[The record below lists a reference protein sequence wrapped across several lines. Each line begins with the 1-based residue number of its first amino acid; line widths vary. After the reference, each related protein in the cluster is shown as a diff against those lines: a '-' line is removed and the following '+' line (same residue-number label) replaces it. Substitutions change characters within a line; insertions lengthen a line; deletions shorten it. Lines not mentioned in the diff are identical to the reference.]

1 MPRSARPLGPLA
13 SAKAKS
19 RRSRSAQSN
28 QSNNLTANT
37 TSASTSSG
45 RHGGTLQRSASQQS
59 AEASQ
64 HASRSKYRTPGCSRL
79 QTMSAERHQMMAPVT
94 PKMQMDRPL
103 AMLRYQKIGET
114 VISLSGSPVIA
125 QG

>member
-1 MPRSARPLGPLA
+1 MGPLA

-28 QSNNLTANT
+28 QNNTTVNT
-37 TSASTSSG
+37 TSSSN
-45 RHGGTLQRSASQQS
+45 RHGTLQRSASQQS
-59 AEASQ
+59 ADTL